1 MKPHAVSLRRRLA
14 AMACLPWLGG
24 LTFGSHAGD
33 GTIHFV
39 GAIVAAPY
47 RIAAVLQQQAPQ
59 PLRMKVTSMRGR
71 QAELVFPREA
81 VDRPSA
87 RVKIDTAATQAVSA
101 HFMNSQGQAQAI
113 DPAQW
118 HPIGQHGGTLSLLAS
133 AAPLDG
139 GPSAALVT
147 VAYD

>member
-1 MKPHAVSLRRRLA
+1 MKRRAVSLRRLA
-14 AMACLPWLGG
+14 AMACIPWLGG
-24 LTFGSHAGD
+24 LALGSHAGD
-33 GTIHFV
+33 GVIHFV

-47 RIAAVLQQQAPQ
+47 QIAAVSQQQPQ
-59 PLRMKVTSMRGR
+59 QPQRMKVASMRGR
-71 QAELVFPREA
+71 QAELIFSRET

-87 RVKIDTAATQAVSA
+87 RLKIDTAATQPVSA
-101 HFMNSQGQAQAI
+101 RFMDSQGRAQAI

-118 HPIGQHGGTLSLLAS
+118 HAIGRHGGTLSLLAP
-133 AAPLDG
+133 AAPLAD

>member
-1 MKPHAVSLRRRLA
+1 
-14 AMACLPWLGG
+14 MACFPLIGG
-24 LTFGSHAGD
+24 LALGSHAGD
-33 GTIHFV
+33 GVIHFV

-47 RIAAVLQQQAPQ
+47 EIAPAP
-59 PLRMKVTSMRGR
+59 PPARMKVASARGR
-71 QAELVFPREA
+71 QAELVFVREA

-87 RVKIDTAATQAVSA
+87 RVKVETVHTQAVSA
-101 HFMNSQGQAQAI
+101 RFMDSQGRARAI

-118 HPIGQHGGTLSLLAS
+118 HVIGQHGGTLSLRTS
-133 AAPLDG
+133 AAPPAG